1 MNKLAE
7 IRNQELMCRERALSD
22 PGHKDFWLTKAEE
35 CAQRAVDEI
44 AFHFRESKG
53 ASFTEAAIKPTSNE
67 SAHV

>member
-22 PGHKDFWLTKAEE
+22 LGHKDFWLTKAEE

-44 AFHFRESKG
+44 AFHFRESSG
-53 ASFTEAAIKPTSNE
+53 ASFTSAATKAASNE
-67 SAHV
+67 GAQV